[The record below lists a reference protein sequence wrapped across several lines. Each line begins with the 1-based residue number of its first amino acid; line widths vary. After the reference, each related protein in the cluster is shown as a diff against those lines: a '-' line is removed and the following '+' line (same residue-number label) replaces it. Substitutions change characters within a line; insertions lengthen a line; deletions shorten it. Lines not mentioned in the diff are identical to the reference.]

1 MIQHSHGLSLI
12 LRKDLAPFQLLF
24 IRLGCLR
31 PRRASFTII
40 HLHETEW
47 KSTKRT
53 LQGFGW
59 GWGGILPQKADPV
72 GLL

>member
-24 IRLGCLR
+24 IRLG
-31 PRRASFTII
+31 RASFTII

-53 LQGFGW
+53 LQGFG
-59 GWGGILPQKADPV
+59 GRGGILPQKADPV